1 MATSGSIDFTVT
13 VDDIITDALE
23 LIGVLGEGDTATT
36 DQVTSAMRTLN
47 MLVKTWQ
54 AAGLNLFAVQRTYLF
69 LEKTVSEYDLS
80 NSPTT
85 ANYSTSVTRT
95 ETTADAVAT
104 ATTVFVETGIFPNF
118 ASGDNVGIYLNQT
131 SLSLFWTTATAYDSG
146 TGELTISTG
155 LPEDIT
161 SGGTVYYYRSTD
173 IATRPM
179 YLLEAYLHQFDGVD
193 IPIDTI
199 SRIDYNELTNKDS
212 VGFINQVYYD
222 PQTNTTQSFLS
233 PPKLYT
239 WPTTDTEQDYLILFV
254 QRTTFDLDATTD
266 NPDIP
271 QEWYMPLVY
280 NLAKYIAPKYGIPSM
295 DYTRLE
301 TQATELYSQAFSY
314 DIEKDTSMY
323 IKPDSWGNERR

>member
-13 VDDIITDALE
+13 ADEIVTDALE
-23 LIGVLGEGDTATT
+23 LIGVLGEGDTPSS
-36 DQVTSAMRTLN
+36 DQSTSSMRTLN
-47 MLVKTWQ
+47 MLVKNWQ

-69 LEKTVSEYDLS
+69 LEKTVAEYDLS

-85 ANYSTSVTRT
+85 ANYATSIVDT

-104 ATTVFVETGIFPNF
+104 ATTIFVGIGVFPNF
-118 ASGDNVGIYLNQT
+118 ASGDNIGIFLNQT
-131 SLSLFWTTATAYDSG
+131 SLSLFWTTATAYNST
-146 TGELTISTG
+146 TGELTIVDA

-161 SGGTVYYYRSTD
+161 SGGTVYYYRLTD
-173 IATRPM
+173 LATRPM

-193 IPIDTI
+193 IPIDVI

-222 PQTNTTQSFLS
+222 PQTNGNQSFIA
-233 PPKLYT
+233 PPKLFT

-254 QRTTFDLDATTD
+254 QRTVFDLDTVTD

-280 NLAKYIAPKYGIPSM
+280 NLAKYLSPKYGIPQM
-295 DYTRLE
+295 DYTRIE
-301 TQATELYSQAFSY
+301 AQALELYNVAFSY